1 MQIFFGAALTVLVF
15 GAIIVFARRE
25 FAPPPRPLNW
35 YRPAAMLG
43 ILVISLIAPL
53 PPSPIYKGA
62 IAVGL
67 LLMIGN
73 DMLIIIPGTPPVLPI
88 AGSLPVYFL
97 YWMAFS
103 SPLDWH
109 IPSPFVLLAPLTGGL
124 LYWYIAP
131 RLAELKP
138 WIIFYLVN
146 MTLLL
151 WMSIDLA
158 AQMRTTWS
166 FLALAGALLL
176 ALADVVRGVDVFRRP
191 IDSGDVIAPMIRASG
206 HLLVAWSVWAVWF
219 M

>member
-1 MQIFFGAALTVLVF
+1 MQIFFGGALTLLVLGALLVF
-15 GAIIVFARRE
+15 AKRE

-35 YRPAAMLG
+35 YRPAATLG
-43 ILVISLIAPL
+43 ILAIALIAPL
-53 PPSPIYKGA
+53 PPSLIYKSA

-67 LLMIGN
+67 LLMIVN

-97 YWMAFS
+97 YWMAFL

-109 IPSPFVLLAPLTGGL
+109 LPTPFVLLAPLTGGL
-124 LYWYIAP
+124 LYWFLAP

-138 WIIFYLVN
+138 WVIFYLVN

-151 WMSIDLA
+151 WMAIDLA

-176 ALADVVRGVDVFRRP
+176 ALADVVRGIDVFRRP
-191 IDSGDVIAPMIRASG
+191 IQSGDVAAAMIRGSG
-206 HLLVAWSVWAVWF
+206 HLLVAWSVWAAWF
-219 M
+219 A